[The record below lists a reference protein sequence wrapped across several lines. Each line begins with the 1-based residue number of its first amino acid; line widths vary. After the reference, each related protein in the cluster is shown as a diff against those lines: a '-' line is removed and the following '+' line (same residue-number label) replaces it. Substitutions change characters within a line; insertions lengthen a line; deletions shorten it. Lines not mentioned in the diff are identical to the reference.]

1 MKIQALV
8 LALLLLSSPALAV
21 LPDEMLKD
29 PVLEARARE
38 ISRTLRCP
46 VCQGED
52 IDESNAELAG
62 DLRRLVRTR
71 LEAGDTDEEVILYLR
86 QRYGDYILL
95 KPPFMPGTLVLWL
108 APFATLMA
116 GLGLAA
122 VYVRRQKG

>member
-71 LEAGDTDEEVILYLR
+71 LEAGDTNEEVILYLR